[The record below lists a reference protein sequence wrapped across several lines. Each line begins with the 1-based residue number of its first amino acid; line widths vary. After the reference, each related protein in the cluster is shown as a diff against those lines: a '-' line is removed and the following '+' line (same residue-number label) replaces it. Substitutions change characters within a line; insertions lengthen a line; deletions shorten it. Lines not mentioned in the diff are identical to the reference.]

1 MKTNLDSA
9 FLKSKDG
16 QKAQDILRRCVH
28 CGFCNATCPTYQEL
42 SDERDGPRGRI
53 YLIKQMLEGNEV
65 TEKTQR
71 HLDRC
76 LTCRS
81 CETTCPSGVKYA
93 ELLDIGRKHIES
105 KVPRSAKEKLIRFT
119 LTRIFPHSGWVRFG
133 VVLGRTFSFLLPI
146 ALRKK
151 LPQQQVIRGG
161 QNNRIN
167 LKPINAKRISTN
179 SPTPE
184 VKAIRTM
191 IGFKGC
197 VQQAVTPNT
206 LIAAREV
213 MCHLG
218 IELITIK
225 NETCCGAMNAHLSE
239 HQRAIEQAKQNINAW
254 WPHIENGA
262 EAIVISAS
270 GCGLSIKEYPE
281 LLRHEPDYMD
291 KANRIAALAKDLSD
305 VLAEEDLSQLRI
317 KQSGE
322 RAAVHCPCSLQ
333 HGIDRKGNLYKTLSQ
348 LGVVQ
353 TTTHENHLC
362 CGSAGAYSL
371 LQPELS
377 QKLLK
382 RKLEAL
388 QGDNPD
394 VIVTANIGCQLHLA
408 SESTV
413 PVKHWIEL
421 LAERLSST
429 EESSV

>member
-1 MKTNLDSA
+1 MKTNIDSA

-16 QKAQDILRRCVH
+16 QRAQDILRRCVH

-53 YLIKQMLEGNEV
+53 YLIKQMLEGNKV

-76 LTCRS
+76 LTCRN

-93 ELLDIGRKHIES
+93 ELLDIGRNHIES
-105 KVPRSAKEKLIRFT
+105 RVSRSPKEKLLRYA
-119 LTRIFPHSGWVRFG
+119 LTRIFPHSGLVRFG
-133 VVLGRTFSFLLPI
+133 VILVRPFQFLLPQS
-146 ALRKK
+146 LRKK
-151 LPQQQVIRGG
+151 LPKQQFKHSKRDELLP
-161 QNNRIN
+161 NPPEARI
-167 LKPINAKRISTN
+167 
-179 SPTPE
+179 
-184 VKAIRTM
+184 M

-197 VQQAVTPNT
+197 VQQALTPNT
-206 LIAAREV
+206 LQAARDV
-213 MCHLG
+213 MRHLG
-218 IELITIK
+218 IQLITIK

-239 HQRAIEQAKQNINAW
+239 HQRATKQAKQNIDAW
-254 WPHIENGA
+254 WPHIEKGA

-270 GCGLSIKEYPE
+270 GCGISIKEYPA
-281 LLRHEPDYMD
+281 LLRNEQDYME
-291 KANRIAALAKDLSD
+291 KAAHIAALAKDLSD
-305 VLAEEDLSQLRI
+305 VLAEEDLSQLPLNESP
-317 KQSGE
+317 Q

-333 HGIDRKGNLYKTLSQ
+333 HGIDRKDNLYKTLSQ
-348 LGVVQ
+348 LGVIQ
-353 TTTHENHLC
+353 TETHENHLC

-382 RKLEAL
+382 RKLDAL

-408 SESTV
+408 SESAV

-421 LAERLSST
+421 LAERLAPDD
-429 EESSV
+429 ESSV